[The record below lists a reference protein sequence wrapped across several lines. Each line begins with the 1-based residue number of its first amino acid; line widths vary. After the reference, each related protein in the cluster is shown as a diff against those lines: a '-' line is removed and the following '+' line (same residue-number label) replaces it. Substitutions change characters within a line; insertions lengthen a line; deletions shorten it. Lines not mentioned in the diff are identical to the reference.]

1 VHARPTPPC
10 RAASMGVVK
19 SVRHRGRKIS
29 KDLQADPA
37 RVQPE
42 SRRRARGTAL
52 CGYAARTSA
61 IAQNPLRGNNYPGQC
76 HTTPTGVEKQW
87 RATRCR
93 SSLGKSLH
101 GKDLRPDRQ
110 HADEQRE
117 RRQRG
122 GFFDHGPNHD
132 PFLPTVQNEN
142 DVLFLFRSQLNFVPS
157 VPNLSPGA
165 ALIPSVPIRWLDFF
179 RYPVAIASGC
189 STGFP
194 ECYLA

>member
-1 VHARPTPPC
+1 
-10 RAASMGVVK
+10 
-19 SVRHRGRKIS
+19 
-29 KDLQADPA
+29 DLQTDLAQ
-37 RVQPE
+37 VKPE
-42 SRRRARGTAL
+42 TCRRASGTTL

-61 IAQNPLRGNNYPGQC
+61 IAQNPFRGNNYPGQC
-76 HTTPTGVEKQW
+76 HTTPTGVKTQW

-132 PFLPTVQNEN
+132 PFLPAGQNEN
-142 DVLFLFRSQLNFVPS
+142 DVLFLFRSQERVVESRTGSGVSLKCGKLGPQS
-157 VPNLSPGA
+157 T
-165 ALIPSVPIRWLDFF
+165 IRAKLTQMCGKK
-179 RYPVAIASGC
+179 A
-189 STGFP
+189 TT
-194 ECYLA
+194 